1 MGGGGCCGP
10 DVRSPPGGERRGV
23 SSTRH
28 PRRPSS
34 FMSLPSPSQP
44 GPAAAARSPPP
55 ASLPAVFRVGPRS
68 WGTAARLGGEGRVP
82 PQRPETGRGPGAGG
96 GVLRCGGAGR
106 RGRGW
111 SAPPPLPQ
119 RIWPGQLRG
128 ADPRS
133 KPPPGFKG
141 RPAGGAGGGAAGSTL
156 RASPLSQHP
165 GPLSRGE
172 TPPSKLASGFLH
184 SCSHPPTQGPV
195 VVTVP
200 PSQTPSVSPI

>member
-1 MGGGGCCGP
+1 MAQMCAALREASAGG
-10 DVRSPPGGERRGV
+10 
-23 SSTRH
+23 
-28 PRRPSS
+28 
-34 FMSLPSPSQP
+34 F
-44 GPAAAARSPPP
+44 PPP
-55 ASLPAVFRVGPRS
+55 ATRAARALSCRCPPRPSPGRQLRPAPRPQPLSQLSLGWGRAAGEQLQGLGGRVGCPRN
-68 WGTAARLGGEGRVP
+68 GRK
-82 PQRPETGRGPGAGG
+82 QAGGRGPGG

>member
-44 GPAAAARSPPP
+44 RPAAAARSPPP

-96 GVLRCGGAGR
+96 GGVTVRGGGKARPGVV
-106 RGRGW
+106 GS
-111 SAPPPLPQ
+111 SAPPPAHLAGPAE
-119 RIWPGQLRG
+119 R
-128 ADPRS
+128 
-133 KPPPGFKG
+133 G
-141 RPAGGAGGGAAGSTL
+141 RPQIKAPSRLQRAPCGRGGRWGSREHPAGVAAESAP
-156 RASPLSQHP
+156 RAPLP
-165 GPLSRGE
+165 RRD
-172 TPPSKLASGFLH
+172 
-184 SCSHPPTQGPV
+184 PTF
-195 VVTVP
+195 
-200 PSQTPSVSPI
+200 